1 MGTWAVR
8 GAVALQMARQR
19 PKTGGSPTLSAQ
31 PVIRHRRSSKT
42 CPDCQQPLVRVR
54 RWPSEQAAVDNGS
67 GVPMRRYRCVTLGC
81 GWQGL
86 LPRPPASLPAPPPP
100 TPRTLPL
107 RARVPWA
114 QAGGAVLAAAL
125 LVLVTVQGT
134 RHVLNASPDLA
145 PSVARSWSAGEQHD
159 GDPLPARHP
168 WLRPVVATAADTLP
182 AVAASAPA
190 AQPAASVD
198 ALTLRRG
205 CVWGQPGRNPY
216 RGTVEQALLH
226 ARLPAE
232 VVTEIARK
240 VKAHEISDRLE
251 IRTGRIH
258 GVQGGREFDPEHLVL
273 SFGNTLCLNS
283 RVNFAPGH
291 SEPAD
296 LYEAVDKRGRRHAVM
311 VPDVCGNVSVLG
323 ERGERRRAFGLLAG
337 ADTPD
342 DEWRLLATGAAP
354 ADSAEVPE
362 PGTLAAALAALAALG
377 VVRMRQRA
385 LARPRGRG

>member
-1 MGTWAVR
+1 M
-8 GAVALQMARQR
+8 GAVAFWKVAMRPGRPFAFGPLRPSRPDGLAVCPARQPGGGLVTFYAFAREAIAACWPARSGR
-19 PKTGGSPTLSAQ
+19 PAGTLSARSA
-31 PVIRHRRSSKT
+31 VAIRKRPGRTEFQRGVVQRGADGQWEVHPTGSQGAGILRSMSEANA
-42 CPDCQQPLVRVR
+42 LVVLGHDQGSVAAGERAGRGVAVR
-54 RWPSEQAAVDNGS
+54 RA
-67 GVPMRRYRCVTLGC
+67 GV
-81 GWQGL
+81 

-251 IRTGRIH
+251 IRSAAVTDQMIENDAKSTGD
-258 GVQGGREFDPEHLVL
+258 VPEL
-273 SFGNTLCLNS
+273 
-283 RVNFAPGH
+283 GH
-291 SEPAD
+291 SAPRAS
-296 LYEAVDKRGRRHAVM
+296 ATRR
-311 VPDVCGNVSVLG
+311 
-323 ERGERRRAFGLLAG
+323 
-337 ADTPD
+337 
-342 DEWRLLATGAAP
+342 
-354 ADSAEVPE
+354 
-362 PGTLAAALAALAALG
+362 
-377 VVRMRQRA
+377 
-385 LARPRGRG
+385 